1 MASETH
7 IYDFLTVQKCQG
19 KRKILQIR
27 VHLIPLSVPE
37 SVPKNWE
44 NRGRRA

>member
-1 MASETH
+1 MASETY

-37 SVPKNWE
+37 SVPKIRETW
-44 NRGRRA
+44 GRWA